1 MSSHLAA
8 TVYWG
13 GMLVLFFFWAYG
25 IGSFVLDMKNKII
38 PGLVQY
44 RRGRRAEKAQQE
56 HEEERE
62 ERERQ
67 LY

>member
-1 MSSHLAA
+1 MLCFTSTMVPVVASNASSLSVGH
-8 TVYWG
+8 
-13 GMLVLFFFWAYG
+13 
-25 IGSFVLDMKNKII
+25 
-38 PGLVQY
+38 
-44 RRGRRAEKAQQE
+44 RAEKAQQE

>member
-1 MSSHLAA
+1 MLCFTSTMVPVVASNASSLS
-8 TVYWG
+8 V
-13 GMLVLFFFWAYG
+13 
-25 IGSFVLDMKNKII
+25 
-38 PGLVQY
+38 
-44 RRGRRAEKAQQE
+44 GRRAEKAQQE